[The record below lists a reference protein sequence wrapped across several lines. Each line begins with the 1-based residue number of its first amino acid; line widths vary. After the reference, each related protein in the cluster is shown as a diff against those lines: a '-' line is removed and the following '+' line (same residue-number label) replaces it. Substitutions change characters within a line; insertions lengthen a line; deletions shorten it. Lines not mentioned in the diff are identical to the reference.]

1 MNNKKYNINIGNSN
15 ITIGTGTDVQS
26 NTETLEYIVPPKI
39 VLNTNKSRYSSAVKD
54 FVRGILKD
62 NGINVKNDDVIEEI
76 ATATYEHFIT
86 LLQRENKV
94 EFKEIEIKEL
104 KS

>member
-15 ITIGTGTDVQS
+15 ITIGTDVQS

-39 VLNTNKSRYSSAVKD
+39 ILNTNKSRYSSAVKD